1 VERNVDAARKLSIG
15 PRFDFRFAIENRARA
30 GPINKSRECNRRSS
44 RCFSV
49 FTIKFARPRG
59 AGRLAELLTLA
70 LAYSLQ
76 RRSLSCFA
84 ARVLTLFRFVLGTKQ
99 RARARARALRFAL
112 FSLASS
118 GLRFPYRSMI
128 DSTFDLARSIE
139 KESAYPGKEDTR
151 RSTRGIWEIETDL
164 HRGTRNVERL
174 LNFETLIP

>member
-1 VERNVDAARKLSIG
+1 LQPERNPPRRWPIEIQKVERNVDAARKLSIG
-15 PRFDFRFAIENRARA
+15 PRFHFRFAIENRARACA

-99 RARARARALRFAL
+99 RARARARHCVLH
-112 FSLASS
+112 FSPSLLPDSA
-118 GLRFPYRSMI
+118 FP
-128 DSTFDLARSIE
+128 TAR
-139 KESAYPGKEDTR
+139 
-151 RSTRGIWEIETDL
+151 
-164 HRGTRNVERL
+164 
-174 LNFETLIP
+174 